1 LCRSDPKHGA
11 ISALL
16 LRLMGNHRTDAQQ
29 KKEKGETQEDVREWD
44 QPGTFACAF
53 VSLIQFQRNATGRPQ
68 KTPVPPCPPSPSA
81 LLFHS
86 RDGNVLECSM
96 PPFSATWMGPLVF
109 HTKVSFRA
117 RGQATK
123 TASTAGLEPIN
134 ISAHNRAWQLHRPH
148 VDPRWCCMPSP
159 RTGALKLKCP
169 ERGGESFSSL
179 MGNVATSH
187 HVNV

>member
-1 LCRSDPKHGA
+1 
-11 ISALL
+11 
-16 LRLMGNHRTDAQQ
+16 MGNHHVDPLQ
-29 KKEKGETQEDVREWD
+29 KKKEEMQEDVREWEK
-44 QPGTFACAF
+44 PGTFACAF
-53 VSLIQFQRNATGRPQ
+53 VSLIQFQRNATGRP
-68 KTPVPPCPPSPSA
+68 KKRLSHRASPPPLA

-86 RDGNVLECSM
+86 RNGNVLECSM
-96 PPFSATWMGPLVF
+96 PPFSTTWMGPLVF

-169 ERGGESFSSL
+169 GRGGESFSSL